1 MPKLKPAAFLSYVRF
16 DDEHED
22 GRLSEFRKRLSGE
35 VRMQTG
41 EEFPIFQDRN
51 DIRWGQNWQRRI
63 DDSID
68 HSTFLIC
75 ILTPGFFKSPACK
88 NEIERFVERE
98 KRLSREDLILA
109 VYYVECPQFRDKKQ
123 VEKDKLAKVVF
134 SRQYVDWRE
143 LRFEPFTS
151 AEAGRS
157 LARIATQIRDALH
170 RPSGK
175 SRHKAAVSKGGR
187 LKRVRKPGPTV
198 AATPTS
204 GMLADVS
211 PTQMG
216 ALAELMKTTGVP
228 APKNEPVTRVVD
240 ATGRGQYTAV
250 SGAIAA
256 ASPGDRLLIRPG
268 IYREHLTVDKPLELV
283 GDGRSEEIV
292 LTHSDDNVVSF
303 STTIGRI
310 TNVTIRLGEETKDTT
325 SNAIFVS
332 QGRLILENCQLF
344 GGSAEV
350 VHVQGGADPQI
361 SHNKI
366 TNLGERGGIAVAD
379 ARGLIEGNEITTKT
393 GFGIVVLG
401 AHAAPIIREN
411 VISSS
416 LIGVKLMGSTSTI
429 DGNDIGGG
437 YVGIDADQGSDA
449 TVTRNRIHE
458 CGSGCRVSNGSRA
471 TIEGNTITNNSTSG
485 IEVESGAKVTI
496 TGNVLAEN
504 GAYGITADAGSY
516 VTLGE
521 NTFRDNKNGDIDRPK
536 SAPSK

>member
-393 GFGIVVLG
+393 GL
-401 AHAAPIIREN
+401 
-411 VISSS
+411 
-416 LIGVKLMGSTSTI
+416 
-429 DGNDIGGG
+429 
-437 YVGIDADQGSDA
+437 IDADQGSDA